1 MTAAYLIHADP
12 DSGYGNPAGMAEY
25 AVQVRAIV
33 EAFDGVYHSRHKRT
47 RVLEGDWKP
56 EFITMIEFPLHDA
69 VARVLRVGGVPPV
82 ARAAQGGR
90 GTAASSSWKRAD
102 RISRPPRAPRIPGAA
117 GTRAAGRAAAHCRVH
132 A

>member
-56 EFITMIEFPLHDA
+56 EFITMIEFPSMTRLLEFYESEEY
-69 VARVLRVGGVPPV
+69 RPWLELRKEAGDGSIVVVEAGGPDF
-82 ARAAQGGR
+82 A
-90 GTAASSSWKRAD
+90 TA
-102 RISRPPRAPRIPGAA
+102 
-117 GTRAAGRAAAHCRVH
+117 
-132 A
+132 